1 MDLQRTDCMV
11 VMGSNFAENHPV
23 GFRFVMKAQEMGG
36 KLIHIDPRFTRTS
49 AVANLY
55 APLRAG
61 SDIVFL
67 GALIKYVLDSPR
79 WQTDPFFQE
88 YVRNY
93 TNAATLINPDFRKN
107 NKVDETGF
115 FAGWN
120 EQTKTY
126 DAKAWAYETEAAAGG
141 NAPAQPT
148 PDTDTQSFSQRVGQ
162 LLGPQPRS
170 DPSMQD
176 PNCSLQLLKEHYKR
190 YTPEMVEEVCG
201 TPKETFLKVAETILA
216 SSGADKTTS
225 FAYAVAWTQHTTG
238 VQMIRTASILQLLL
252 GNTGRPGGGIIALRG
267 HATIQG
273 STDIPTLYNLLPGYL
288 NMKTHAGGRKHDNLT
303 DYLTTE
309 TAPTSFWVNQPKY
322 MVSLLKAWYGEYA
335 KKDNDWGYAFLP
347 WNSGD
352 HSHMP
357 MFVDMYNEKIKGFFA
372 MGQNPAVG
380 GQNAGLQ
387 REALAKL
394 DWLVVKDLFLTETAT
409 FWYNG
414 PEVKSGKVRTEDI
427 KTEIFFF
434 PAAAVPEMDGSFT
447 NTMRLVQWHDKA
459 ADPPGDARSDI
470 HFTYHLG
477 VRLKKL
483 YEGSTD
489 AKDLPIKAM
498 TWDYL
503 PLEQDENSLI
513 ADEPSA
519 ELIAAEIN
527 GYAIGADGK
536 AQYTDK
542 DGKTTEPDGKPLARE
557 HGTLNL
563 VNSFNDLKDDGTTA
577 CGCWIYSGLAIL
589 ARSTDG
595 KLVADGTGHP
605 QIVNRSRNRKPD
617 EYASLGWGFAWPANR
632 RILYNRASAKP
643 DGTPWS
649 ERKKYLWWDAGAKQ
663 WTGYD
668 IPDFPA
674 TKAPNTPAQWA
685 KGGLDAHSGTDPFIM
700 KADGKGW
707 LFAPSGLVDG
717 PLPAHYEPYESP
729 VQNSVYKQHV
739 NPLTK
744 VYSAKNAAGEEQNV
758 YGTSSD
764 PLKAA
769 AVDTSKYPYV
779 VTTYRLTEHH
789 LSGAMSRWLPWL
801 AELQPEMFVEIS
813 PELATALGVKNTE
826 MVVIESPRG
835 QIECKALVT
844 SRIQP
849 LRMGGKTIH
858 QIGMPIHWGYEGLVK
873 GASVND
879 LAALVAEPNVS
890 IHEGK
895 AFACNVRKK

>member
-23 GFRFVMKAQEMGG
+23 GFRFVLKAKELGG
-36 KLIHIDPRFTRTS
+36 KIIHVDPRFTRTS
-49 AVANLY
+49 ALSDIY

-67 GALIKYVLDSPR
+67 GALINYVLNSPR
-79 WQTDPFFQE
+79 WQNEAFFQE
-88 YVRNY
+88 YVRTY
-93 TNAATLINPDFRKN
+93 TNAATLVNPDFRKN
-107 NKVDETGF
+107 NRMDETGF

-120 EQTKTY
+120 EQTKSY
-126 DAKAWAYETEAAAGG
+126 DTRLWAYETEAAAAGG
-141 NAPAQPT
+141 SAPAQPT
-148 PDTDTQSFSQRVGQ
+148 TDTDAQSFSQRVGQ

-176 PNCSLQLLKEHYKR
+176 PNCVLQLLKAHYTR
-190 YTPEMVEEVCG
+190 YTPEMVEQVCG
-201 TPKETFLKVAETILA
+201 TPKETFLQVAETILA
-216 SSGADKTTS
+216 SSGADRTTA

-252 GNTGRPGGGIIALRG
+252 GNTGRPGGGIMALRG

-288 NMKTHAGGRKHDNLT
+288 NMKTVAGGKKHDTLT
-303 DYLTTE
+303 DYITTE
-309 TAPTSFWVNQPKY
+309 TAPTSFWVNEPKF
-322 MVSLLKAWYGEYA
+322 MVSLLKAWYGA
-335 KKDNDWGYAFLP
+335 GANKDNDWGYGYLP

-352 HSHMP
+352 HSHLP
-357 MFVDMYNEKIKGFFA
+357 MFVDMYNGAIKGFFA

-380 GQNAGLQ
+380 GQNAGMQ
-387 REALAKL
+387 RQALAKL
-394 DWLVVKDLFLTETAT
+394 DWLVVKDLFLTETAQ
-409 FWYNG
+409 FWKAA
-414 PEVKSGKVRTEDI
+414 PEIAAGTLKTADI
-427 KTEIFFF
+427 KTEVFFF
-434 PAAAVPEMDGSFT
+434 PAGAVPEMDGSFT
-447 NTMRLVQWHDKA
+447 NTMRLMQWHDKA
-459 ADPPGDARSDI
+459 ADPPDDARSDI

-477 VRLKKL
+477 ARLKRL
-483 YEGSTD
+483 YADSAAAQD
-489 AKDLPIKAM
+489 AGIKAM

-503 PLEQDENSLI
+503 PLVQDENFALT
-513 ADEPSA
+513 DEPSA
-519 ELIAAEIN
+519 ELILQEVN
-527 GYAIGADGK
+527 GYKIGQDGT
-536 AQYTDK
+536 ARYTD
-542 DGKTTEPDGKPLARE
+542 LAGNATSRE
-557 HGTLNL
+557 KGTLDL

-577 CGCWIYSGLAIL
+577 CGAWIYSGVAPL
-589 ARSTDG
+589 ARTPDA
-595 KLVADGTGHP
+595 KLVDDGSGRP
-605 QIVNRSRNRKPD
+605 QFVNRARNRKPD
-617 EYASLGWGFAWPANR
+617 EYASLGWGYAWPANR

-649 ERKKYLWWDAGAKQ
+649 ERKKYVWWDAGAKQ

-674 TKAPNTPAQWA
+674 TKAPTTAAQWD

-700 KADGKGW
+700 KGDGKGW

-729 VQNSVYKQHV
+729 LQNPVYTQHA

-744 VYSAKNAAGEEQNV
+744 VYSVKSGANELNPYA
-758 YGTSSD
+758 TSSD

-769 AVDTSKYPYV
+769 AVDTAKYPYV

-789 LSGAMSRWLPWL
+789 LSGAMTRWLPWL

-813 PELATALGVKNTE
+813 PELAGELGIQNTE
-826 MVVIESPRG
+826 MVTIESPRG
-835 QIECKALVT
+835 SIECKALVT
-844 SRIQP
+844 RRVRP
-849 LRMGGKTIH
+849 LTMNGKTMH
-858 QIGMPIHWGYEGLVK
+858 QIGLPIHWGYEGVVT
-873 GASVND
+873 GASAND
-879 LAALVAEPNVS
+879 LAALVAEPNVT

-895 AFACNVRKK
+895 AFVCNVRKKA